1 MGFPEQWVTLIE
13 RCIGSCWFSI
23 LINGA
28 PAGFFKSTCGL
39 RQGDPISPALFV
51 LVADY
56 LSRLLDKL
64 ILGNKEMTFKAIRGS
79 IEISHLA
86 YADDIIIFTQAAVN
100 PLRRLRGCLDH
111 YAEVSGQQINL
122 DKSNF
127 YIAEAHE
134 GWTNTIQSEGGFSR
148 GTFPFLYL
156 EVPIYRGMKRT
167 SMFLFVREK
176 ISARI
181 SGWAHR
187 HLSFGG
193 RLTLIKSTLEAIPL
207 HIFQAIEPT
216 GGALKQLDQQIA
228 RFFWGSTNEKKR
240 THWISWDQDD
250 LWLGELPL
258 RELSLADRGGPL
270 ERVADYIT
278 DGAWDETK
286 LRILQA
292 QAGLAQH
299 IVQRILDT
307 PIISDGP
314 DVPRWKLSPNGEF
327 SLATTW
333 ETLRSQRPI
342 V

>member
-13 RCIGSCWFSI
+13 RCIGSCWFLI

-28 PAGFFKSTCGL
+28 PAGFFKSTRGL

-51 LVADY
+51 LAADY

-64 ILGNKEMTFKAIRGS
+64 ILGNKEMTFKATRGS

-127 YIAEAHE
+127 YIADANE

-148 GTFPFLYL
+148 GSFPFLYL
-156 EVPIYRGMKRT
+156 GVPIYRGVKRT
-167 SMFLFVREK
+167 SMFLFLREK

-187 HLSFGG
+187 HLSFGE
-193 RLTLIKSTLEAIPL
+193 RLTLIKSTLEATPL
-207 HIFQAIEPT
+207 HIFQVIEPR
-216 GGALKQLDQQIA
+216 GGALMQLDQQIA

-240 THWISWDQDD
+240 THWISWDQVCLPTAEGGLGIRKIKEVLRAFSIK
-250 LWLGELPL
+250 LWWRFREQNSLWATYMMAKYCHKASPL
-258 RELSLADRGGPL
+258 TAKAMGRGNL
-270 ERVADYIT
+270 T
-278 DGAWDETK
+278 WK
-286 LRILQA
+286 RILKA
-292 QAGLAQH
+292 RA
-299 IVQRILDT
+299 
-307 PIISDGP
+307 
-314 DVPRWKLSPNGEF
+314 
-327 SLATTW
+327 
-333 ETLRSQRPI
+333 
-342 V
+342 